1 LDCIIALIGNAPN
14 PNKFR
19 DAAAAFLPSS
29 RGQPHPVSELVLGHD
44 AFLCIGLYWPVSDL
58 SGLLE

>member
-1 LDCIIALIGNAPN
+1 LIGNAPN

-29 RGQPHPVSELVLGHD
+29 RVQPHPVSELVLGHD